1 MNIITFEGL
10 KTGDKVFLIK
20 NGDPETEIKTLLVR
34 HLYAWDAYRETY
46 DLGLREETS
55 DEVAYSFEVHGYN
68 CVEESVD
75 DTDYTIATDKSLLL
89 EMLAKE

>member
-1 MNIITFEGL
+1 MIIFEGL
-10 KTGDKVFLIK
+10 KTDDKVFLIK
-20 NGDPETEIKTLLVR
+20 NGAPATEIKTLLVH

-46 DLGLREETS
+46 DLGLREEAS

-68 CVEESVD
+68 CIEESVD

-89 EMLAKE
+89 EILAKE